1 MARTP
6 HMRASL
12 LICKCTGLFSLDTM
26 SHRGALRPVHLAQRK
41 GYIPRLATPPPPL
54 PSPIPAATPAPDNHH
69 SILCLCELDC
79 FRYFTLE
86 RSELR
91 HWAEIIMDQQSQV
104 CNALCHSVS
113 PPNNT
118 ERWAWW
124 PRRGLHDGPRPQPN
138 EWWRQDWSPGSS
150 NAQRLV
156 TAPRSQQEWEG
167 KTRNV
172 LVAFLPC
179 RFSYRRILG
188 CLSASTWENVWPST
202 WVRPVTHC
210 TNLRRDLIPY
220 LPSSCPEQV
229 VLGHVVVTFRG
240 V

>member
-150 NAQRLV
+150 NAQTEARHCAAFP
-156 TAPRSQQEWEG
+156 TGMGREDAECPRGISSMQI
-167 KTRNV
+167 
-172 LVAFLPC
+172 LLP
-179 RFSYRRILG
+179 
-188 CLSASTWENVWPST
+188 ENPGL
-202 WVRPVTHC
+202 PVC
-210 TNLRRDLIPY
+210 
-220 LPSSCPEQV
+220 
-229 VLGHVVVTFRG
+229 
-240 V
+240 